1 MNTESSMNIS
11 IGTNTL
17 AVEPTP
23 VVRTEPLSKLTIR
36 TQKPPSNQQPDCGG
50 DVGVKNEMKCEEP
63 EVTSSIEEFE
73 NPSSEEQRELDHTP
87 KDPSPDMTVA
97 LKVVNEALMKGR
109 TGQDVAGALSITQTE
124 WFEKVGGKDAYA
136 SDVASYLTSFEGYSP
151 QLLRYM
157 VNLPDAN
164 GITALHYA
172 VSYGNF
178 QVVSKLLDTNVTD
191 PNKPNK
197 AGYTSIMLA
206 SLAEIKNGEQEK
218 IVRKLISLGD
228 VNMKAAQHGQ
238 TALMLAAS
246 HGRFKM
252 VKLLLQGGSDVNAQ
266 DEDGSSALMC
276 AVEHGH
282 ADIVQCLLA
291 QPGCDPNLADNDGL
305 TALNVAME
313 AGHKDIAVLLYA
325 HMHFVKPTIPPP
337 ESLVQGSL
345 VPKKQ
350 SRSTTNIPSRSV
362 TAPSTPTSRIPRF
375 GRSSVGRND
384 KTSVARKQRSSIN

>member
-1 MNTESSMNIS
+1 MNIS
-11 IGTNTL
+11 TGTNTL
-17 AVEPTP
+17 AIEATP
-23 VVRTEPLSKLTIR
+23 IVRTEPLSKLTIR
-36 TQKPPSNQQPDCGG
+36 TQMPPTTQQPDCGG
-50 DVGVKNEMKCEEP
+50 DVGMKHEMKCEEP
-63 EVTSSIEEFE
+63 EISSSIEEFE
-73 NPSSEEQRELDHTP
+73 DPSLEEQRELDHTP
-87 KDPSPDMTVA
+87 KEPSQDMTVA
-97 LKVVNEALMKGR
+97 LKVVNEALLRGR

-124 WFEKVGGKDAYA
+124 WFEKVGGKNAYA
-136 SDVASYLTSFEGYSP
+136 SDVATYLTSFEGYSP

-178 QVVSKLLDTNVTD
+178 QVVSKLIDTNVTD

-206 SLAEIKNGEQEK
+206 SLAQIKNAEQER

-325 HMHFVKPTIPPP
+325 HMHFVKPTIPP
-337 ESLVQGSL
+337 ESLIADSL

-350 SRSTTNIPSRSV
+350 SKSTTNIPSPSI
-362 TAPSTPTSRIPRF
+362 TTPSGPSTPTSRIPRF
-375 GRSSVGRND
+375 GRSSVGRSD
-384 KTSVARKQRSSIN
+384 KQPVARKQRSSIN